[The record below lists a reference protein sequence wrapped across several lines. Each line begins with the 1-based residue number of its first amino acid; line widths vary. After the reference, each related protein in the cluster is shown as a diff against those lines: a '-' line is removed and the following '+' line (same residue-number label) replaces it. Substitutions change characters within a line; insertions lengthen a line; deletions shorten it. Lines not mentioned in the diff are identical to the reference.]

1 MKAGPDISRVASLI
15 GDPARANILAE
26 LIDGRALTASELALV
41 AGVSKQT
48 ASAHL
53 SKLLDGGLLEAE
65 AQGRHRY
72 FRLSG
77 EEVAEALES
86 LMGVAALYGA
96 PRTRTGPKEE
106 ALRRARVCYDHLAG
120 EIAVAAFD
128 KLIADNRL
136 SSRGGELI
144 LTRKGRGWFSSLGI
158 DVSALETQRRALCR
172 PCLDWSMR
180 RRHLA
185 GGLGS
190 ALLETILKRKWA
202 RRTQGSREVRFSPA
216 GEMALFAALG

>member
-15 GDPARANILAE
+15 GDPARANMLAE

-96 PRTRTGPKEE
+96 PRARTGPREP

-120 EIAVAAFD
+120 ELGVAAFD
-128 KLIADNRL
+128 RL
-136 SSRGGELI
+136 LAGRWLARKEGT
-144 LTRKGRGWFSSLGI
+144 LTVTTKGRNGFAALGI
-158 DVSALETQRRALCR
+158 DVDAAARARRSLCR
-172 PCLDWSMR
+172 PCLDWSVR
-180 RRHLA
+180 RHHLA
-185 GGLGS
+185 GGLGA
-190 ALLETILKRKWA
+190 ALLDTVLKNKWA